1 MEITYYA
8 LDIYATFDWGRL
20 DGIGDIGKWLT
31 TQPPATFLY
40 MQPTRQFHYRSS
52 PGNPFPRVST
62 NDGVETGEHQTAQGH
77 KFIRVF
83 CSDEHSCYSELDK
96 AV

>member
-40 MQPTRQFHYRSS
+40 MQPTRQFHYHFSGQPLPSRFNERWSGDWRAPDCS
-52 PGNPFPRVST
+52 RT
-62 NDGVETGEHQTAQGH
+62 QIH
-77 KFIRVF
+77 KGF
-83 CSDEHSCYSELDK
+83 LLG
-96 AV
+96 